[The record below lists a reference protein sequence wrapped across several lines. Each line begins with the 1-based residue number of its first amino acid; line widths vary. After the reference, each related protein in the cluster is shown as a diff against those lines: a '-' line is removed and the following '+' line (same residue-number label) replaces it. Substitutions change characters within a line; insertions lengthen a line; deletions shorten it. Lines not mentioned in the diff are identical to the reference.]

1 MKRLTGLSRNADI
14 TREDFAEMK
23 NAGIDCIEVS
33 PKAEQYDTILDF
45 DRLKALADEF
55 DITMRSFHQRFSVE
69 YDISSTDENIRT
81 SAVAYY
87 EKFISDAARVGI
99 KIHVVHA
106 SSEPIEDEDRAAHI
120 ASAKKSLAELAEYAA
135 QYDSVIA
142 VEDLPRSCLGN
153 CSADML
159 ELTSADDRLMICFDT
174 NHLLS
179 ENIADFIRA
188 TAHKYITVHFS
199 DYDFI
204 NERHWLPGEG
214 DINWCELM
222 DTLDE
227 MGYEGPVLYELGF
240 VAPTTIVRPRDLNAY
255 DFKRNHIELEGRL
268 ELTKIGERKPNLG
281 MWG

>member
-1 MKRLTGLSRNADI
+1 MFLWSVCHTDVPESQNTSTAKGRYSRCCWVRHYVYFQRSSSDSSV
-14 TREDFAEMK
+14 R
-23 NAGIDCIEVS
+23 
-33 PKAEQYDTILDF
+33 
-45 DRLKALADEF
+45 LADEF
-55 DITMRSFHQRFSVE
+55 DITLRSFHQRFSVE

>member
-1 MKRLTGLSRNADI
+1 
-14 TREDFAEMK
+14 MK

-55 DITMRSFHQRFSVE
+55 DITLRSFHQRFSVE